1 MQNESFSVRH
11 GDAWLESQLEKA
23 EDSCVAEQPELHS

>member
-1 MQNESFSVRH
+1 MKAFQLGMVMH
-11 GDAWLESQLEKA
+11 GWDHSTEKA